1 MSVEQAEND
10 RHLVSEFAQAGRHRV
25 AKLSQVPPTEIISLT
40 LETEYGSAYFM
51 AVIIGGGPGE

>member
-1 MSVEQAEND
+1 MSVEQAESD
-10 RHLVSEFAQAGRHRV
+10 RHLVSEFAQASWHRV

-40 LETEYGSAYFM
+40 LETEYGSTYFI